1 MNHNSTPVIS
11 MPESAS
17 WIVNKLTDR
26 GYQVC
31 LFGACVRDSF
41 LGITPDAW
49 NIATSASPEEV
60 RSLFGKTGDA
70 GCGYGTITVWISG
83 ESYEVSSFRTED
95 GLKELLKKQ
104 AFTADALAWNDREGL
119 IDPFGGRRDL
129 QEKTISCIGNPGDLF
144 KEHPIYML
152 QAIRLSGQLN
162 FSIDPGTREAISEN
176 YQQLS
181 KVSMDLIRTELMKLL
196 TSSHPD
202 RIRDAFS
209 LKLTSVFLPEFDTM
223 MVTPQ
228 DNPHHCY
235 SVGEHTIHALMA
247 APAIPALRLAVLL
260 HDIGKPA
267 TRSTDPAGIDHFY
280 GHNERGAELADSILK
295 RLAFDDPTRDTVIA
309 LIANHDVRFRD
320 SLTTG
325 RSHVR
330 KMCAKVGADLFP
342 WLLDVMEADV
352 SAQSDYMRM
361 KKLLILKETRQAY
374 QEILAA
380 GDCLT
385 LEDLAISG
393 NDLHSLGIRD
403 SRVIEALLRTL
414 LNLVLDHPECNRKEY
429 LTELA
434 GKIYLELENDRK

>member
-1 MNHNSTPVIS
+1 MNNISTPVIR

-17 WIVNKLTDR
+17 WIVNKLADR

-31 LFGACVRDSF
+31 LFGACVRDSL

-49 NIATSASPEEV
+49 NIATSASTEEV
-60 RSLFGKTGDA
+60 KSLFGKTRDA
-70 GCGYGTITVWISG
+70 GYGIVTVEISG
-83 ESYEVSSFRTED
+83 DRYEVSSFSPAEGR
-95 GLKELLKKQ
+95 KELLQKQ
-104 AFTADALAWNDREGL
+104 AFTIDALAWNDREGL
-119 IDPFGGRRDL
+119 IDPFGAGKDL
-129 QEKTISCIGNPGDLF
+129 QDKVISCIGDPGDLF
-144 KEHPIYML
+144 KEDPVCML

-162 FSIDPGTREAISEN
+162 FSIEARTRQAISEN
-176 YQQLS
+176 YEQLS
-181 KVSMDLIRTELMKLL
+181 KVSTDLIRTELMKLL

-247 APAIPALRLAVLL
+247 ISAIPDLRLAVLL
-260 HDIGKPA
+260 HDIGKPS

-280 GHNERGAELADSILK
+280 GHNETGAKLADSILQ
-295 RLAFDDPTRDTVIA
+295 RLGFDERTKNAVIA

-330 KMCAKVGADLFP
+330 KMCAKVGTDLFP

-352 SAQSDYMRM
+352 SAQSNYMRM

-393 NDLHSLGIRD
+393 DDLRTLGIED

-414 LNLVLDHPECNRKEY
+414 LNLVLDHPESNRKEY

-434 GKIYLELENDRK
+434 GKIYLELENTCK